1 MSDKAIT
8 PADIATITAAI
19 IACITFIVSTSIYIQ
34 TTRRERRVK
43 TLDYWETIQPSL
55 IQARKELNEIHKGDW
70 TKEDAL
76 IHLES
81 SNLNIIVKG
90 LNAFERLATG
100 INLDVYDLNVLNKLA
115 GKMIIDSYIAYI
127 PLIVAREEQ
136 LGEGGIFREFEILY
150 SKLLK
155 IRNR

>member
-1 MSDKAIT
+1 M
-8 PADIATITAAI
+8 
-19 IACITFIVSTSIYIQ
+19 
-34 TTRRERRVK
+34 
-43 TLDYWETIQPSL
+43 
-55 IQARKELNEIHKGDW
+55 
-70 TKEDAL
+70 